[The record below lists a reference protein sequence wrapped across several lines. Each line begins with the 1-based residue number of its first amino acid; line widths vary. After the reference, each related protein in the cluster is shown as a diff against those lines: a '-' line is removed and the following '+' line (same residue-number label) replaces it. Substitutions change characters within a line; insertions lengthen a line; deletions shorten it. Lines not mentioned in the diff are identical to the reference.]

1 MRKGRILFVGLLVL
15 LLGLFLWWQN
25 GIQAPDSR
33 NNEESIFVVNK
44 GAAIRQ
50 IGNSLK
56 DQGFIKDPVIF
67 FLYVKKEGIDTEI
80 QAGSYRLSPSMTLPQ
95 VMNNLQHGTIDVW
108 VTIPE
113 GYRAEEI
120 AEVLESSLSSYG
132 PNWIE
137 VLKNNEGYLF
147 PDTYLFP
154 LEADV
159 DSIVSIMRNNFNA
172 KIDSV
177 GLNSNSPNLHE
188 IITIASLIERE
199 AIKDDEKFIISSVI
213 KNRLD
218 NGMGLD
224 IDATLQYIIG
234 GSSVGWW
241 NVPTGEERRID
252 SPYNT
257 YKYSGLPPGPIA
269 NPGIV
274 AIEAALNPSKSLYYF
289 YIHDTNGDIHFAKTL
304 SEHNANVN
312 KYLK

>member
-67 FLYVKKEGIDTEI
+67 FLYVKKESIDTEI

-95 VMNNLQHGTIDVW
+95 VMNNLQHGTIDIW

-188 IITIASLIERE
+188 IVTIASLIERE
-199 AIKDDEKFIISSVI
+199 AIKNDEKFIISSVI

-234 GSSVGWW
+234 GGSVGWW